1 MPHTKRILITGGAG
15 FIGANS
21 ADHFLSRG
29 WRVRIL
35 DNFSRRGSK
44 DNLAWLVKK
53 WGHPRISTSAAPSS
67 RRGKSEAA
75 EVVLRGTRVSSVRA
89 DVSRDLRLLER
100 EVKKCD
106 AVLHL
111 AGQVAVT
118 ASVADPRR
126 DFEENALGT
135 LNVLEAI
142 RRSPQKPPLIYASTN
157 KVYGEMTDLGVRRT
171 RDGWRYRLGVS
182 GVSERQ
188 PVDFHSPY
196 GCSKGAGDQYVRD
209 YARIYGLQTV
219 VFRQSCI
226 FGPHQFGMEGQGWIA
241 WFAIAALL
249 GRPITVYGDGYQ
261 TRDVLY
267 VSDLCVLYERAL
279 ERMEKVS
286 GKIYNVGGGP
296 DRAVSVRGT
305 VAVLAH
311 ILEKQIPHE
320 FGERRPGD
328 QKVYISDIRA
338 VARDLG
344 WRPTVSFPEGMK
356 RMVEWIKQEM
366 PRIKRAM
373 PL

>member
-29 WRVRIL
+29 WSVAVL
-35 DNFSRRGSK
+35 DNFSRLGSK
-44 DNLAWLVKK
+44 DNLAWLSKK
-53 WGHPRISTSAAPSS
+53 WG
-67 RRGKSEAA
+67 KW
-75 EVVLRGTRVSSVRA
+75 VSMVRA
-89 DVSRDLRLLER
+89 DVSRDAAILES

-118 ASVADPRR
+118 TSVADPRR

-142 RRSPQKPPLIYASTN
+142 RLASQRPPLIYASTN
-157 KVYGEMTDLGVRRT
+157 KVYGEMADLGTRRT
-171 RDGWRYRLGVS
+171 RDGWRYRRGVA
-182 GVSERQ
+182 GVSECQ
-188 PVDFHSPY
+188 PLDFHSPY

-209 YARIYGLQTV
+209 YARVYGLKTV

-226 FGPHQFGMEGQGWIA
+226 FGPHQFGMEDQGWVA

-249 GRPITVYGDGYQ
+249 GRPITIYGDGYQ

-296 DRAVSVRGT
+296 SRAVSVRGAL
-305 VAVLAH
+305 AVLADA
-311 ILEKQIPHE
+311 LEKPISHS
-320 FGERRPGD
+320 FGKRRPGD
-328 QKVYISDIRA
+328 QKVYVSDIRA

-356 RMVEWIKQEM
+356 RMVAWIQEEL
-366 PRIKRAM
+366 PRITRA
-373 PL
+373 LRV